1 MSRVRDHLTT
11 ALIAAAVA
19 SAMTAAP
26 AVAGR
31 IADYARNSDK
41 VDGHHAVG
49 SWASPNRRAG
59 AVVATDSQ
67 GRLPNGIIRRAP
79 DSKRLQGLAANDLA
93 RAAFSDATRS
103 IQNFADG
110 RFESVHGKRVWA
122 PVDGML
128 LTWGQVTVERDAD
141 SAAGTGAGVAARLT
155 LDGRQTGR
163 TLFSEVTSAGRFDSS
178 VVQVMS
184 MSPVEAGSHQLSL
197 DVRRTYGSARISL
210 RGRGVRSLFVPFG
223 NDGTRAGG

>member
-11 ALIAAAVA
+11 ALIATAVA
-19 SAMTAAP
+19 SAIAAAP
-26 AVAGR
+26 AVAGH

-49 SWASPNRRAG
+49 PWASPNRRAG

-79 DSKRLQGLAANDLA
+79 DSKRLEGLAANDLV
-93 RAAFSDATRS
+93 RAAVSDATRS
-103 IQNFADG
+103 IQDFADG
-110 RFESVHGKRVWA
+110 RFESVHTKRVWA

-128 LTWGQVTVERDAD
+128 LTWGQLTVERDD
-141 SAAGTGAGVAARLT
+141 GSAAGTGAGVATRLT

-163 TLFSEVTSAGRFDSS
+163 TLFSEASSAGRFDSS
-178 VVQVMS
+178 VVQIMS
-184 MSPVEAGSHQLSL
+184 VSPVERGSHRLAL
-197 DVRRTYGSARISL
+197 DVRRTYGAARLSL